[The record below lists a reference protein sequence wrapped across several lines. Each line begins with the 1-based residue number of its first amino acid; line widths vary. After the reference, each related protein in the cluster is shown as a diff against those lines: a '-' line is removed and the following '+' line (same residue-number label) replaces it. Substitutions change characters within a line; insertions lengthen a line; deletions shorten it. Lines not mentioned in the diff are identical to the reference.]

1 MFSLEQYPLKFKTNG
16 LEPYMSE
23 STVNFHYGKHL
34 DTYIKNLN
42 GLITGTKYE
51 KMTLREIVSESAKD
65 ENAKK
70 IFNNAGQVFN
80 HDFFFGGMAKDSKAE
95 CPKRIVDE
103 FGSREK
109 FIEEF
114 KAAAM
119 VVFGSGW
126 AWLVIDNEKL
136 KIITTANADNPIAHG
151 LKPVLAL
158 DVWEHSYY
166 LDYQNKRGDFVDAFL
181 NHLVDW
187 DFVANNI

>member
-42 GLITGTKYE
+42 GLIVGTKYE

-80 HDFFFGGMAKDSKAE
+80 HDFFFGGMAKDSKSAF
-95 CPKRIVDE
+95 PKRIVDE

-109 FIEEF
+109 FVEEF
-114 KAAAM
+114 KTAALG
-119 VVFGSGW
+119 VFGSGW
-126 AWLVIDNEKL
+126 AWLVIDSGKL
-136 KIITTANADNPIAHG
+136 KIITTANADNPITHG
-151 LKPVLAL
+151 LTPVLAL

-166 LDYQNKRGDFVDAFL
+166 LDYQNKRGDFIDAFL

-187 DFVANNI
+187 NFVTKNL